1 MIEILKKK
9 IQEAEAIIVGGASGL
24 STAAGGAMLSAAFKD
39 ALASQVC
46 LIAKL
51 VRDLAKHSKHEYL

>member
-1 MIEILKKK
+1 MNVWKVQRK
-9 IQEAEAIIVGGASGL
+9 
-24 STAAGGAMLSAAFKD
+24 TAAGTMLSAAFKD
-39 ALASQVC
+39 APASQVC

>member
-1 MIEILKKK
+1 
-9 IQEAEAIIVGGASGL
+9 
-24 STAAGGAMLSAAFKD
+24 MLSVALKD

-51 VRDLAKHSKHEYL
+51 VRDLAKHSKRVPMI

>member
-1 MIEILKKK
+1 
-9 IQEAEAIIVGGASGL
+9 
-24 STAAGGAMLSAAFKD
+24 MLSAAFKD

-51 VRDLAKHSKHEYL
+51 VRDLVKHSKHEYL